1 MRREEN
7 PVAWFVSC
15 GVMGVV
21 FCILL
26 GFLVDDFS
34 TVAMCAA
41 CVVGVVIG
49 AILFGAIRF
58 VRLARLGFIQGCGM
72 AVMVLIWIAT
82 IIFCFVGFGPLVYEQ
97 LFAPNPE
104 WDEVQMSWGC
114 RLFISGVLLMTSFLS
129 ICIVPIAYFAVGR
142 ISDRILGSMK

>member
-1 MRREEN
+1 MQREEN

-15 GVMGVV
+15 GVMSIPC
-21 FCILL
+21 CILA
-26 GFLVDDFS
+26 GFFVDDFP

-41 CVVGVVIG
+41 CVVGVVIA

-58 VRLARLGFIQGCGM
+58 VRLARLGFIESCGM
-72 AVMVLIWIAT
+72 AVMLLIWIAT

-114 RLFISGVLLMTSFLS
+114 RLFITGVLLMTSFLA
-129 ICIVPIAYFAVGR
+129 ICIVPIAYFTVGR
-142 ISDRILGSMK
+142 ILDKILGSMK